1 MFGLRSQQRSETCAF
16 NPSVICMGT
25 SSRHDK
31 THHDISP
38 YYTELLQA
46 TFKKE
51 EEEKKKKKAWVT
63 ATEFL
68 NSQIKGNK
76 KSTDEKLNDSDEEK
90 LVDCVPLEFAFW
102 FETL

>member
-1 MFGLRSQQRSETCAF
+1 
-16 NPSVICMGT
+16 MGT
-25 SSRHDK
+25 SRRPGR
-31 THHDISP
+31 THHGTAP
-38 YYTELLQA
+38 YDTELGQKR
-46 TFKKE
+46 FKERGKRRKR
-51 EEEKKKKKAWVT
+51 KKKNYDWVT
-63 ATEFL
+63 AIEFL

>member
-1 MFGLRSQQRSETCAF
+1 MSPVWEHPGGLAEHTM
-16 NPSVICMGT
+16 V
-25 SSRHDK
+25 
-31 THHDISP
+31 
-38 YYTELLQA
+38 LLL
-46 TFKKE
+46 TTLNFVKKDLKKE
-51 EEEKKKKKAWVT
+51 EKEEKEKKNYDWVT

-90 LVDCVPLEFAFW
+90 LVECIPLEFAFW

>member
-1 MFGLRSQQRSETCAF
+1 
-16 NPSVICMGT
+16 MGT
-25 SSRHDK
+25 SSRPGR
-31 THHDISP
+31 THHGTAL
-38 YYTELLQA
+38 YYTELRQKRLKERGKRRR
-46 TFKKE
+46 KKNYD
-51 EEEKKKKKAWVT
+51 WVT

>member
-1 MFGLRSQQRSETCAF
+1 M
-16 NPSVICMGT
+16 PSIPV
-25 SSRHDK
+25 SSAWGHPAGMTK
-31 THHDISP
+31 HTMIF
-38 YYTELLQA
+38 LLTTLNFCKQLL
-46 TFKKE
+46 KKRKK
-51 EEEKKKKKAWVT
+51 KKKKKAWVT